1 MTLVNGLGSGTDGV
15 SNPTVFVYINH
26 SSFFIVTWKR
36 ANQPRRNDNDN
47 DNDNENHNDND
58 NNNGNDND
66 SVITI
71 A

>member
-1 MTLVNGLGSGTDGV
+1 MVLMGSQIQRYLYTLIILL
-15 SNPTVFVYINH
+15 
-26 SSFFIVTWKR
+26 FFIVTWKR

-58 NNNGNDND
+58 NKNGNDND